1 MIGRRAGRSRGL
13 PAASNPASTCGA
25 ASSGSTRPIGWSSS
39 IRPAS
44 TSCIAATEVTAL
56 VIEAMRKIVSGVIAL
71 PCGEI
76 APPEGA
82 LVENPVRGRRQRH
95 DPRHLAGLG
104 GMAQQR
110 VDFGNGCHRALLSA
124 AAATRPSPAAR

>member
-56 VIEAMRKIVSGVIAL
+56 VIEAMRKIVSGVMAL
-71 PCGEI
+71 PSARSRCPK
-76 APPEGA
+76 AP
-82 LVENPVRGRRQRH
+82 
-95 DPRHLAGLG
+95 
-104 GMAQQR
+104 
-110 VDFGNGCHRALLSA
+110 S
-124 AAATRPSPAAR
+124 